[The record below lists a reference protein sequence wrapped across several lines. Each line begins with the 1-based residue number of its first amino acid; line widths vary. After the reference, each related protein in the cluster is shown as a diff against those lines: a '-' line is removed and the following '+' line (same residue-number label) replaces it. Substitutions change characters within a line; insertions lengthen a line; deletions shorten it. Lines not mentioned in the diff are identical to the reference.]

1 MLLQK
6 QQTVPYTG
14 VFKLNSGE
22 EFICKVIAETDS
34 SYTISKPLCLAPTER
49 GLQFAPFIMMADLDE
64 DMVIPKPIIQ
74 AKPNK
79 QILDQY
85 EASTSAI
92 ALPKKQSIIV

>member
-22 EFICKVIAETDS
+22 EFIAKVVNETDS
-34 SYTISKPLCLAPTER
+34 TLTVSKPLCLVDTGQ
-49 GLQFAPFIMMADLDE
+49 GLRFAPFMMMADLDE
-64 DMVIPKPIIQ
+64 DIILPKPIVQ
-74 AKPNK
+74 GKPNK
-79 QILDQY
+79 QIFDQY
-85 EASTSAI
+85 ETSTSAI